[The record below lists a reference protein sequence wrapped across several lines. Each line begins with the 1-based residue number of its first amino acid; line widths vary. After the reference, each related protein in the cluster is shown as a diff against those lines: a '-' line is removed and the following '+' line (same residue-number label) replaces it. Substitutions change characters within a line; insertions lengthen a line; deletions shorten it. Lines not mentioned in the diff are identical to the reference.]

1 MAGVVAG
8 DPIEGSTQ
16 GRRWHRGAGARL
28 CPKRSSERGQP
39 RRRRRPLRQGF
50 QLLLLPLPTLL
61 LLLLLLLL
69 VGLLGLLGLRKVQ
82 LRRVCGILLACGLL
96 LLLRLLRLR
105 LLLLLM
111 MMMMMMMMM
120 MIAALVL
127 VVVVVVVLWLL
138 LVLLRCPGVLDGMAL
153 RRTQPPRRAATAR
166 ARELGTLRCRPAGAQ
181 HGPRRRAGGLH
192 GLLHVLPEHAL
203 SGANAR
209 SRRRPSSSVSPGDR
223 LQLFVLLPP
232 LACWSRPLPRPRAWG
247 AWCRR

>member
-1 MAGVVAG
+1 MAG
-8 DPIEGSTQ
+8 DPIEGRTQ

-111 MMMMMMMMM
+111 MMMMRPCLALASHLAKQATHCGSTDLGVGLRGARLSREALGCSRVGKGG
-120 MIAALVL
+120 IAQRGYQRVCG
-127 VVVVVVVLWLL
+127 LL
-138 LVLLRCPGVLDGMAL
+138 LTHRHAGRGTHV
-153 RRTQPPRRAATAR
+153 AR
-166 ARELGTLRCRPAGAQ
+166 
-181 HGPRRRAGGLH
+181 
-192 GLLHVLPEHAL
+192 
-203 SGANAR
+203 
-209 SRRRPSSSVSPGDR
+209 
-223 LQLFVLLPP
+223 
-232 LACWSRPLPRPRAWG
+232 
-247 AWCRR
+247 

>member
-1 MAGVVAG
+1 MAG

-69 VGLLGLLGLRKVQ
+69 VGPLGLLGLRKVQ

-96 LLLRLLRLR
+96 LLLRLLRL
-105 LLLLLM
+105 L
-111 MMMMMMMMM
+111 MMMMMMMM

-127 VVVVVVVLWLL
+127 VVVVVVLLWLL

-181 HGPRRRAGGLH
+181 HGPRRRAGGSH

>member
-1 MAGVVAG
+1 MAG
-8 DPIEGSTQ
+8 DPIEGRTQ

-69 VGLLGLLGLRKVQ
+69 VGPLGLLGLRKVQ

-111 MMMMMMMMM
+111 MIMMMKMMMM

-138 LVLLRCPGVLDGMAL
+138 LVLLRCPGVLNGMAL

-166 ARELGTLRCRPAGAQ
+166 ARELGTARCRPAGAQ

>member
-1 MAGVVAG
+1 MAG

-61 LLLLLLLL
+61 LLLLLLL

-96 LLLRLLRLR
+96 LLLRLLRL
-105 LLLLLM
+105 L
-111 MMMMMMMMM
+111 MMMMMMMM

-181 HGPRRRAGGLH
+181 HGPRRRAGGSH

>member
-1 MAGVVAG
+1 
-8 DPIEGSTQ
+8 
-16 GRRWHRGAGARL
+16 
-28 CPKRSSERGQP
+28 
-39 RRRRRPLRQGF
+39 
-50 QLLLLPLPTLL
+50 
-61 LLLLLLLL
+61 
-69 VGLLGLLGLRKVQ
+69 
-82 LRRVCGILLACGLL
+82 VCGILLACGLL
-96 LLLRLLRLR
+96 LLLRLLRL
-105 LLLLLM
+105 L
-111 MMMMMMMMM
+111 MMMMMMMM

-166 ARELGTLRCRPAGAQ
+166 ARELGTARCRPARAQ

>member
-1 MAGVVAG
+1 MAG

-61 LLLLLLLL
+61 LLLLLLL
-69 VGLLGLLGLRKVQ
+69 VGLVGLLGLRKVQ

-96 LLLRLLRLR
+96 LLLRLR
-105 LLLLLM
+105 LLRLLLM
-111 MMMMMMMMM
+111 MMMMMMMKMKMM

-166 ARELGTLRCRPAGAQ
+166 ARELGTARRRPARAQ

>member
-69 VGLLGLLGLRKVQ
+69 LVGLLGLLGLRKVQ

-96 LLLRLLRLR
+96 LLLRLLRL
-105 LLLLLM
+105 L
-111 MMMMMMMMM
+111 MMMMMMMM

>member
-1 MAGVVAG
+1 MAG

-61 LLLLLLLL
+61 LLLLLLV

-96 LLLRLLRLR
+96 LLLRLLRL
-105 LLLLLM
+105 L
-111 MMMMMMMMM
+111 MMMMMMMM

-127 VVVVVVVLWLL
+127 VVVVVVLLWLL

-181 HGPRRRAGGLH
+181 HGPRRRAGGSH

-232 LACWSRPLPRPRAWG
+232 LACLSRPLPRPRAWG